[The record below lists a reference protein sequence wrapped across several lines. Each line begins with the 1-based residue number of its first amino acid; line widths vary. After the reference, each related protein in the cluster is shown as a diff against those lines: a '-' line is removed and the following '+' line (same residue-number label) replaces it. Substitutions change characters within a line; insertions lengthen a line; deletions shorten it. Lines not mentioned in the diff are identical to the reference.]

1 MSCWNAEL
9 GCGNL
14 KQCVTGLFGP
24 ADFVI
29 LKHSLSVSG
38 PFWHTS
44 EKAKCA
50 NNTDH
55 TEYWTSRH
63 CVKRCSVRI
72 L

>member
-29 LKHSLSVSG
+29 VSIHSLFQGHFGTHLRRQSALTTLITLSVG
-38 PFWHTS
+38 LLGIVL
-44 EKAKCA
+44 KG
-50 NNTDH
+50 
-55 TEYWTSRH
+55 
-63 CVKRCSVRI
+63 VQ
-72 L
+72 